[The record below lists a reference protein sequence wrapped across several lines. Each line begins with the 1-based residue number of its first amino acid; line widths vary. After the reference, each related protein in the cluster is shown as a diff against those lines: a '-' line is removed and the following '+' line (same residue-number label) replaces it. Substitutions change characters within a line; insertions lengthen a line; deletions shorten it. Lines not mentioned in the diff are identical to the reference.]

1 MGGASRVQGP
11 RMRARFV
18 DQGERARPP
27 GEGRRRDPTPPSPRE
42 SGTGSPP
49 TESTGSGREDETAV
63 GPRPKKHKR
72 GRRAQ
77 PLPDQRKASRGEDR
91 EDRRVPEA

>member
-1 MGGASRVQGP
+1 
-11 RMRARFV
+11 MRARFV

-27 GEGRRRDPTPPSPRE
+27 GDGRWRDPRPPPSPGE
-42 SGTGSPP
+42 LGTGSPP
-49 TESTGSGREDETAV
+49 AESTGSGREDETAV

-91 EDRRVPEA
+91 EDRRAPEA